1 MLHSA
6 PGLDVF
12 LRARPHGYSLDEAGT
27 GWPEGTKPVSP
38 FCFAVVIA
46 RGRQGI
52 LKLAGTSSK
61 PKGCGDTSWML
72 AGVKA
77 IHREFQLEKTDI
89 NTCRMILSRTG
100 LCTGVLVT
108 IGSCGWWWCAI
119 PAGNLLWMSDVLF
132 ICVCS
137 QVLRCV
143 ASARSSS
150 QWPCCEGRFLSPF
163 YSWKIEAQRALIA
176 FEELSAVWQSCF
188 LTA

>member
-1 MLHSA
+1 M
-6 PGLDVF
+6 F
-12 LRARPHGYSLDEAGT
+12 CCGYSKRATGNIKAGRYQQQTKGVWGHQLDA
-27 GWPEGTKPVSP
+27 S
-38 FCFAVVIA
+38 
-46 RGRQGI
+46 RG
-52 LKLAGTSSK
+52 
-61 PKGCGDTSWML
+61 KG
-72 AGVKA
+72 KF
-77 IHREFQLEKTDI
+77 HREFQLEKTDI